1 MKPNS
6 VEPLDREEI
15 DIDSAAMPAI
25 GRSRRKGKILNWLA
39 LTSMASVGVA
49 WAVIGTNDPQGAGDA
64 SKPRTTDVAN
74 RLAPLTL
81 PDKPPPVDTAA
92 PMPLLPPPLP
102 PPLVKQEPGPSTAQP
117 PAHVMTWQERKLGF
131 SESDGAPPSTT
142 PAAGTPASAPSAAQ
156 GIGDDRQQAAPGQG
170 GPQAATPRNPLA
182 QRLESGSYEAALA
195 SRLPDLNYLITA
207 GTLLDCVLDTR
218 IDSTLP
224 GLVKCHLDRDQYS
237 DNKQVLLMRR
247 GTVLLGELTGG
258 ILQGQARQFVLFK
271 RAKAEDGTFVNLN
284 SPATDAMGATGIIG
298 WVDTQFGKRFG
309 AALGIALLQDATAI
323 AVARSSSGGGQ
334 NTLVLGNTT
343 QTTGSMA
350 EKTLES
356 SLNIPP
362 ILHSEAGAHIQVM
375 LARDLDFSNVY
386 TLQRTTP

>member
-6 VEPLDREEI
+6 VEPQDRDEI
-15 DIDSAAMPAI
+15 DVDSVAMPTI
-25 GRSRRKGKILNWLA
+25 GRSRRKGKIMNWLVLA
-39 LTSMASVGVA
+39 GMASVGVA
-49 WAVIGTNDPQGAGDA
+49 WAVMGTNDLEHAGDA

-92 PMPLLPPPLP
+92 PLPLP
-102 PPLVKQEPGPSTAQP
+102 PPPLAEQEPTTGNTPP
-117 PAHVMTWQERKLGF
+117 PARVMTWQERKLGF
-131 SESDGAPPSTT
+131 SENEGAPPATT
-142 PAAGTPASAPSAAQ
+142 PAARTPASGPPNAEE
-156 GIGDDRQQAAPGQG
+156 IGNDRQPVTPGEG
-170 GPQAATPRNPLA
+170 APQAAAQRNPLA
-182 QRLESGSYEAALA
+182 QRLESGSYEAARA

-247 GTVLLGELTGG
+247 GTVLLSELTGG
-258 ILQGQARQFVLFK
+258 ILHGQARQFVLFK
-271 RAKAEDGTFVNLN
+271 RATAEDGAFVNLN
-284 SPATDAMGATGIIG
+284 SPATDAMGATGITG

-323 AVARSSSGGGQ
+323 TVARNSTGGGQ

-350 EKTLES
+350 EKALEA

-362 ILHSEAGAHIQVM
+362 ILHTEAGAHIQVM
-375 LARDLDFSNVY
+375 LARDLDFSSVY